1 MTSVGPRVGTVGG
14 TTSPAAAD
22 AGLLERAARG
32 DVEAFDA
39 LLRPRLDRLFR
50 IAVAILRS
58 EADAR
63 DAVQEGCVHAWSALP
78 RLREPDRFDAWLTQI
93 VVNDCRSLLRRH
105 QRSRAREIHLDG
117 LPSEGRDAVGS
128 RPLIAHPATDDVVDV
143 EAVRQAFGRLD
154 PASRSLL
161 VLHYVDGRPLKE
173 IGPLVGAPVGTVK
186 WRLWRAR
193 RALARAL
200 DGVGR

>member
-1 MTSVGPRVGTVGG
+1 MTSVGPRVGVVGG
-14 TTSPAAAD
+14 SPPPAVAD
-22 AGLLERAARG
+22 GGLLERAADG

-63 DAVQEGCVHAWSALP
+63 DAVQEGCVHAWRALP
-78 RLREPDRFDAWLTQI
+78 RLREPVRFDAWLTQI
-93 VVNDCRSLLRRH
+93 VVNDCRSLLRRR
-105 QRSRAREIHLDG
+105 QRGREIHL
-117 LPSEGRDAVGS
+117 EGILSDADESPAGWLLAADHATDEIAEVDAV
-128 RPLIAHPATDDVVDV
+128 R
-143 EAVRQAFGRLD
+143 RAFERLD
-154 PASRSLL
+154 PTSRSLL
-161 VLHYVDGRPLKE
+161 ILHYVDERPLKE

-200 DGVGR
+200 EGEGR

>member
-1 MTSVGPRVGTVGG
+1 
-14 TTSPAAAD
+14 
-22 AGLLERAARG
+22 
-32 DVEAFDA
+32 VEAFDA

-63 DAVQEGCVHAWSALP
+63 DAVQEGCVHAWRALP
-78 RLREPDRFDAWLTQI
+78 RLREPGRFDAWLTQI
-93 VVNDCRSLLRRH
+93 VVNDCRSLVRRR
-105 QRSRAREIHLDG
+105 QRGRAREIHLDS
-117 LPSEGRDAVGS
+117 LSSDAGDAAAGG
-128 RPLIAHPATDDVVDV
+128 PLVADPATDEVAEV
-143 EAVRQAFGRLD
+143 EAVQRAFEQLD

-161 VLHYVDGRPLKE
+161 ILHYVDERPLNE
-173 IGPLVGAPVGTVK
+173 IGPLLGSPIGTVK

-200 DGVGR
+200 DGERR